1 VIIDLAL
8 NRLQEAEFYSL
19 TDRSQKKHEN
29 PGHPHFFFDERS
41 KFRSYPQLRENVPLS
56 DMSLSP
62 RPRVIVPSIV
72 LVLAAAGV
80 FTALSRREKTDHA
93 TLPAVP
99 AVKNQTDPARRSA
112 PALAGTK
119 PPDFSHLP
127 PAERINAETKA
138 RMEEAA
144 AWREKLRNGSY
155 STLPTEAYPPG
166 VPLHSS
172 GQSP

>member
-1 VIIDLAL
+1 VQPNFPL
-8 NRLQEAEFYSL
+8 FSL
-19 TDRSQKKHEN
+19 TK
-29 PGHPHFFFDERS
+29 
-41 KFRSYPQLRENVPLS
+41 LRFSAPIRNRGKNIPLS
-56 DMSLSP
+56 DMPLSP
-62 RPRVIVPSIV
+62 RPRVIVLSIV

-99 AVKNQTDPARRSA
+99 AVKNENDPARQPA
-112 PALAGTK
+112 PAIAGTK
-119 PPDFSHLP
+119 PPDLSHLP

-144 AWREKLRNGSY
+144 AWREKLRNGNY
-155 STLPTEAYPPG
+155 STLPAEAYPPG
-166 VPLHSS
+166 VPLQSS